1 MSHSSLAIID
11 PRARIGKNV
20 TIGPYAIIGKDVEIG
35 DGCTIHNNVSIL
47 DGVRIGKNSRVFPG
61 AILGAIPQD
70 LKYEGEESIL
80 QIGENVTIREY
91 CTVNKGTIENFR
103 TFIDDNCILM
113 AYVHV
118 AHDCELGK
126 NVILSNNVN
135 LAGHIEIGDFAILG
149 GLTAVHQFV
158 KVGPHAFVGGGSL
171 VRKDIPPY
179 CKAAR
184 EPISY
189 AGMNSVGLRRRGF
202 TPDMINTI
210 QDIYRILFV
219 RGYNTSQA
227 IEEIRNNI
235 KDCKEKEVILDF
247 IQESKRGIMKGF
259 KQINGNR

>member
-11 PRARIGKNV
+11 KKARIGKNV
-20 TIGPYAIIGKDVEIG
+20 TIGPYSIIAKDVEIEE
-35 DGCTIHNNVSIL
+35 GCTIANNVTIL
-47 DGVRIGKNSRVFPG
+47 DGVKIGKNSRVFPG

-80 QIGENVTIREY
+80 EIGENVTVREY
-91 CTVNKGTIENFR
+91 CTVNRGTIANFK
-103 TFIDDNCILM
+103 TYIGDNSLLM

-118 AHDCELGK
+118 AHDCVLGK

-135 LAGHIEIGDFAILG
+135 LAGHIEVGEFAILG

-158 KVGPHAFVGGGSL
+158 KIGEHAFIGGGSL

-179 CKAAR
+179 VKAAR
-184 EPISY
+184 EPLSY
-189 AGMNSVGLRRRGF
+189 AGINSVGLRRRNF
-202 TPDMINTI
+202 RPETINTI

-227 IEEIRNNI
+227 LT
-235 KDCKEKEVILDF
+235 K
-247 IQESKRGIMKGF
+247 IQESIPDCPEKDEILRFVKDAKRGIMKSF
-259 KQINGNR
+259 KQINGGR